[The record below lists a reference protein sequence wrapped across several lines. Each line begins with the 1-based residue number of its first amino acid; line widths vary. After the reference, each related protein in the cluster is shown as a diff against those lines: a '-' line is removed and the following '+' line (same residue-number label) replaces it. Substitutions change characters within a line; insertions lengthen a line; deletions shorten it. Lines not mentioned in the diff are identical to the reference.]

1 MDEIKAETELPVMRG
16 RLRSSTKADG
26 CSLLLT
32 LNLYKQKQNKKKSG
46 CKFPRFSMQFNETPS
61 DLIRR
66 NAVGSRRGGNQLT
79 PFSIH
84 FSNQRKAKRHR
95 YEQRVGL

>member
-32 LNLYKQKQNKKKSG
+32 LNLYKQKQNKKKKAAASFLVSQ
-46 CKFPRFSMQFNETPS
+46 CNSM
-61 DLIRR
+61 
-66 NAVGSRRGGNQLT
+66 
-79 PFSIH
+79 
-84 FSNQRKAKRHR
+84 KHR
-95 YEQRVGL
+95 TT

>member
-32 LNLYKQKQNKKKSG
+32 LNLYKQKQNKKKAAASFLVSQ
-46 CKFPRFSMQFNETPS
+46 CNSM
-61 DLIRR
+61 
-66 NAVGSRRGGNQLT
+66 
-79 PFSIH
+79 
-84 FSNQRKAKRHR
+84 KHR
-95 YEQRVGL
+95 TT

>member
-32 LNLYKQKQNKKKSG
+32 LNLYKQKQNKKKKRLQVSS
-46 CKFPRFSMQFNETPS
+46 F
-61 DLIRR
+61 L
-66 NAVGSRRGGNQLT
+66 NAIQ
-79 PFSIH
+79 
-84 FSNQRKAKRHR
+84 
-95 YEQRVGL
+95 